1 MELTQ
6 ISDNYFLFQAKA
18 PADLTIFNQ
27 TDDVSRGIIRFG
39 LNNNFPQEII
49 KSVQTSPIANSCV
62 ETHAKFL
69 YGDGLNFETPNNQ
82 PSAFA
87 EKLKI
92 VFNDAFYQRI
102 CYDMAYFESL
112 GLILEFNRNLKTVSS
127 V

>member
-62 ETHAKFL
+62 ETLILIVIVVHAPLSDL
-69 YGDGLNFETPNNQ
+69 YL
-82 PSAFA
+82 
-87 EKLKI
+87 
-92 VFNDAFYQRI
+92 I
-102 CYDMAYFESL
+102 CKGFVPWIESL
-112 GLILEFNRNLKTVSS
+112 SILTVYSILT
-127 V
+127 